1 MSRYVLTIPAKQ
13 DLKEI
18 NRYIIRYNLDAARR
32 LNEKLN
38 SSVNC
43 WLIFLIWGKVPILLP
58 VVYEVSQ

>member
-18 NRYIIRYNLDAARR
+18 NRYIIRYNPDADRR
-32 LNEKLN
+32 LNEKSN

-43 WLIFLIWGKVPILLP
+43 WLIFLIWGKVSIILP
-58 VVYEVSQ
+58 VVYGVFQ